1 MKGSGLTFVS
11 IMLGAVMALTHAST
25 MTVVLVWVLYI
36 VAIVI
41 VACSRQNP
49 SH

>member
-1 MKGSGLTFVS
+1 MTFVS

-25 MTVVLVWVLYI
+25 ITVVLVWVLYI
-36 VAIVI
+36 AALVI
-41 VACSRQNP
+41 VACSQQNA